1 MEASLTAADSIG
13 LGAEFRFTEAGR
25 GGEGEGGGG
34 MRANLVRGMAYVTV
48 VYEGQTTP
56 VVSSTHAFMAVNGKA
71 SLAINVTCSFQV
83 CGIPSENYDNNTVYH
98 SMGYCAQGL
107 LFLSY

>member
-13 LGAEFRFTEAGR
+13 LGAEFRFTEAGP
-25 GGEGEGGGG
+25 GGEGGGGGG

-48 VYEGQTTP
+48 VYESQTTP

-83 CGIPSENYDNNTVYH
+83 CGVPNKN
-98 SMGYCAQGL
+98 
-107 LFLSY
+107 